1 MASIVGLGNPLLD
14 ISVTVT
20 DTALCAKY
28 GLKMGDACL
37 ATPAHA
43 PLYEEIVAAPFVPA
57 YIAGGATQNSIR
69 VAQWVSGA
77 PAGFAAIIGSIGAD
91 AFGATLS
98 AAASADGVTPL
109 YQVQPAPAATGTCAV
124 VILDK
129 ERSLCANLAAAEA
142 LTVAHLDT
150 APVAAA
156 LKSARFLYTAGFP
169 LTHDGGAASCVAL
182 GKLAAAEGKVYAL
195 NLSAPFICQ
204 VRARWYPRTH
214 AREGAPPRCT
224 RADDVK

>member
-14 ISVTVT
+14 ISVTVS
-20 DTALCAKY
+20 DMSLCAKY

-37 ATPAHA
+37 ATAAHK
-43 PLYEEIVAAPFVPA
+43 PLYDEITAAPFAPA
-57 YIAGGATQNSIR
+57 FIAGGATQNSIR

-77 PAGFAAIIGSIGAD
+77 APGFTAIIGSVGDD
-91 AFGATLS
+91 AFGAKLRE
-98 AAASADGVTPL
+98 AAAADGVAPL

-142 LTVAHLDT
+142 LTEAHLDT

-156 LKSARFLYTAGFP
+156 LASARFLYTAGFP
-169 LTHDGGAASCVAL
+169 LTHDGGAASCVRL
-182 GKLAAAEGKVYAL
+182 GQLAVAQGKVYAL

-204 VRARWYPRTH
+204 VRRPARSLSPLATLL
-214 AREGAPPRCT
+214 C
-224 RADDVK
+224 